1 MKTKCMKYVILIET
15 VFTVRGEINKQKR
28 GNELRCDF
36 SFHQPRRSILI
47 SAMLSGLVTLYVI
60 PTLFLILK
68 YFSLD
73 TMKDMLN
80 QKIVLSIMT
89 ILMWILLLYVAH
101 LNKDIVNKFKPIIR
115 IYIRMFLVAHVVTL
129 LFIFTQNNMN
139 LVNTLNWI
147 YNYNAQFIFSLIV
160 IYAIYVL
167 VYNVLG
173 KVFLSTILAS
183 ILLIILAIVNHFK
196 IVFRGDPLYPSDF
209 TQIGH
214 MQSVIP
220 MVMDYFSWGYIL
232 LVIVSVVVCILAGMY
247 VRKYI
252 QNVKVHAGVR
262 VLFIIGSVF
271 ILYVY
276 GNFTNTFINKWFQ
289 KSGIEFVLWDQNENY
304 ASNGFVLGFISN
316 LDTTV
321 IEKPKDYSKENMLQ
335 IANDIKKQYSSNI
348 GAQKQK
354 EKPNIIFVM
363 SESFWDPTKL
373 TNLSFSE
380 DPLPN
385 LHHYIENF
393 PGGQTISPTFGGN
406 TANVEFEVLTS
417 YSMSLLK
424 PGSIPYQQVVTNKKE
439 IPSISRALKKEGY
452 YTSAIHSFGRS
463 FFKRDD
469 VYKVLGF
476 DKFNAQDTME
486 NVEVDGDYISDLSM
500 SKEIIAELEK
510 QKKPTFVH
518 AVTMQNHFPFTE
530 GRFGENQIEISG
542 LENEES
548 KAELETYTEGLRRS
562 DEALQY
568 LIEELDNL
576 DRPTLLVFFGDHLP
590 SLGTNKSLYKETGYI
605 TNEKTPSERLA
616 MAQTPLLMYANFDMP
631 NDNLGLVSPI
641 YFSNLVFDYAGLNKV
656 PFYQFLSKLY
666 EEIPVLRD
674 ELKIGKDGEAI
685 KSLTEKQKEMLKQY
699 ELIQYDLLAGKQY
712 SKDILFK

>member
-1 MKTKCMKYVILIET
+1 M
-15 VFTVRGEINKQKR
+15 
-28 GNELRCDF
+28 RCDF

-80 QKIVLSIMT
+80 QIIVLSIMT
-89 ILMWILLLYVAH
+89 ILMWIVLLYVAH
-101 LNKDIVNKFKPIIR
+101 LNKDIVNKFKRIIR

-173 KVFLSTILAS
+173 KVFLSTILTS

-276 GNFTNTFINKWFQ
+276 GNFTNTFMNKWFQ
-289 KSGIEFVLWDQNENY
+289 KSGIEFVLW
-304 ASNGFVLGFISN
+304 
-316 LDTTV
+316 
-321 IEKPKDYSKENMLQ
+321 
-335 IANDIKKQYSSNI
+335 
-348 GAQKQK
+348 
-354 EKPNIIFVM
+354 
-363 SESFWDPTKL
+363 
-373 TNLSFSE
+373 
-380 DPLPN
+380 
-385 LHHYIENF
+385 
-393 PGGQTISPTFGGN
+393 
-406 TANVEFEVLTS
+406 
-417 YSMSLLK
+417 
-424 PGSIPYQQVVTNKKE
+424 
-439 IPSISRALKKEGY
+439 
-452 YTSAIHSFGRS
+452 
-463 FFKRDD
+463 
-469 VYKVLGF
+469 
-476 DKFNAQDTME
+476 
-486 NVEVDGDYISDLSM
+486 
-500 SKEIIAELEK
+500 
-510 QKKPTFVH
+510 
-518 AVTMQNHFPFTE
+518 
-530 GRFGENQIEISG
+530 NQ
-542 LENEES
+542 
-548 KAELETYTEGLRRS
+548 
-562 DEALQY
+562 
-568 LIEELDNL
+568 
-576 DRPTLLVFFGDHLP
+576 
-590 SLGTNKSLYKETGYI
+590 
-605 TNEKTPSERLA
+605 
-616 MAQTPLLMYANFDMP
+616 
-631 NDNLGLVSPI
+631 
-641 YFSNLVFDYAGLNKV
+641 
-656 PFYQFLSKLY
+656 
-666 EEIPVLRD
+666 
-674 ELKIGKDGEAI
+674 
-685 KSLTEKQKEMLKQY
+685 
-699 ELIQYDLLAGKQY
+699 
-712 SKDILFK
+712 

>member
-1 MKTKCMKYVILIET
+1 MKYGYTLYHL
-15 VFTVRGEINKQKR
+15 Q
-28 GNELRCDF
+28 
-36 SFHQPRRSILI
+36 RRNILI
-47 SAMLSGLVTLYVI
+47 STMLSGMMTLLVTTV
-60 PTLFLILK
+60 LFMILKFFNLDMIKDIFNHKLILR
-68 YFSLD
+68 SMMIL
-73 TMKDMLN
+73 
-80 QKIVLSIMT
+80 IWGT
-89 ILMWILLLYVAH
+89 ILYFVYSNKKETFIIKSSLRVYLILFF
-101 LNKDIVNKFKPIIR
+101 I
-115 IYIRMFLVAHVVTL
+115 AHVVTL
-129 LFIFTQNNMN
+129 FYIVLQVNMN
-139 LVNTLNWI
+139 FVEAINWI
-147 YNYNAQFIFSLIV
+147 YYYNMQFIFSLLV
-160 IYAIYVL
+160 IYAIYVF
-167 VYNVLG
+167 VYSVLG
-173 KVFLSTILAS
+173 KFFLSVILTS
-183 ILLIILAIVNHFK
+183 CTLVILGIVNHLK
-196 IVFRGDPLYPSDF
+196 LIFRGDPLYPSDF

-232 LVIVSVVVCILAGMY
+232 LVIVSVVACILVGMY

-271 ILYVY
+271 VLYAY
-276 GNFTNTFINKWFQ
+276 GNFTNTFMNKWFQ
-289 KSGIEFVLWDQNENY
+289 KSGIEFVLWNQNENY

-321 IEKPKDYSKENMLQ
+321 MEKPEDYSKENTLQ
-335 IANDIKKQYSSNI
+335 IAKDIKKQYSSNI

-385 LHHYIENF
+385 LHHYIESF
-393 PGGQTISPTFGGN
+393 PGGQTISPAFGGN
-406 TANVEFEVLTS
+406 TANVEFEALTS

-424 PGSIPYQQVVTNKKE
+424 PGSIPYQQVVTNKVE
-439 IPSISRALKKEGY
+439 IPSITRTLKKEGY

-568 LIEELDNL
+568 LIEQLDNL

-616 MAQTPLLMYANFDMP
+616 MAQTPLLMYANFDIP

-641 YFSNLVFDYAGLNKV
+641 YFSNLVLDYAGLNKV

-685 KSLTEKQKEMLKQY
+685 KSLTAKQKEMLKQY
-699 ELIQYDLLAGKQY
+699 ELIQYDLLIGKQY

>member
-1 MKTKCMKYVILIET
+1 MKYGSTLYH
-15 VFTVRGEINKQKR
+15 
-28 GNELRCDF
+28 L
-36 SFHQPRRSILI
+36 PRRNILI
-47 SAMLSGLVTLYVI
+47 STMLSGMVTLLVTTV
-60 PTLFLILK
+60 LFMILKFFNLDMIKDIFNHKLILR
-68 YFSLD
+68 S
-73 TMKDMLN
+73 MM
-80 QKIVLSIMT
+80 
-89 ILMWILLLYVAH
+89 ILIWGALLYFVYS
-101 LNKDIVNKFKPIIR
+101 NKKETFIIKSSLR
-115 IYIRMFLVAHVVTL
+115 VYLILFFIAHVVTL
-129 LFIFTQNNMN
+129 FYIVLQVNMN
-139 LVNTLNWI
+139 FVEAINWI
-147 YNYNAQFIFSLIV
+147 YYYNMQFIFSLLV
-160 IYAIYVL
+160 IYAIYVF
-167 VYNVLG
+167 VYSVLG
-173 KVFLSTILAS
+173 KFFLSVILTS
-183 ILLIILAIVNHFK
+183 CTLVILGIVNHLK
-196 IVFRGDPLYPSDF
+196 LIFRGDPLYPSDF

-232 LVIVSVVVCILAGMY
+232 LVIVSVVACILVGMY

-271 ILYVY
+271 VLYAY
-276 GNFTNTFINKWFQ
+276 GNFTNTFMNKWFQ
-289 KSGIEFVLWDQNENY
+289 KSGIEFVLWNQNENY

-321 IEKPKDYSKENMLQ
+321 MEKPKDYSKENMLQ
-335 IANDIKKQYSSNI
+335 IAKDIKKQYSSNI

-385 LHHYIENF
+385 LHHYIESF
-393 PGGQTISPTFGGN
+393 PGGQTISPAFGGN
-406 TANVEFEVLTS
+406 TANVEFEALTS

-424 PGSIPYQQVVTNKKE
+424 PGSIPYQQVVTNKVE
-439 IPSISRALKKEGY
+439 IPSITRTLKKEGY

-568 LIEELDNL
+568 LIEQLDNL

-616 MAQTPLLMYANFDMP
+616 MAQTPLLMYANFDIP

-641 YFSNLVFDYAGLNKV
+641 YFSNLVLDYAGLNKV

-685 KSLTEKQKEMLKQY
+685 KSLTAKQKEMLKQY
-699 ELIQYDLLAGKQY
+699 ELIQYDLLIGKQY

>member
-1 MKTKCMKYVILIET
+1 MRDNY
-15 VFTVRGEINKQKR
+15 
-28 GNELRCDF
+28 

-47 SAMLSGLVTLYVI
+47 SALLSGLVTLYVV

-73 TMKDMLN
+73 AMKDMLN

-89 ILMWILLLYVAH
+89 ILMWGVLLYVAY
-101 LNKDIVNKFKPIIR
+101 LNKGIVNKFKPIIR
-115 IYIRMFLVAHVVTL
+115 IYIRTFLVAHAVTL
-129 LFIFTQNNMN
+129 LFIFMQNNMD
-139 LVNTLNWI
+139 LVNTMNWI
-147 YNYNAQFIFSLIV
+147 YSYNAQFIFSLIV

-173 KVFLSTILAS
+173 KVFLSTILTS
-183 ILLIILAIVNHFK
+183 SVLIILAIVNHFK

-220 MVMDYFSWGYIL
+220 MVMEYFSWSYIFV
-232 LVIVSVVVCILAGMY
+232 VIVSIVACIIAGIY
-247 VRKYI
+247 IRKYI
-252 QNVKVHAGVR
+252 QSVKIHPGVR
-262 VLFIIGSVF
+262 AFLVVGSVF
-271 ILYVY
+271 VLYAY
-276 GNFTNTFINKWFQ
+276 GNFTNTFMNKWFQ
-289 KSGIEFVLWDQNENY
+289 KSGIEFVLWNQNENY
-304 ASNGFVLGFISN
+304 ALNGFVLGFISN

-335 IANDIKKQYSSNI
+335 IANDIKKQYGSNI
-348 GAQKQK
+348 EAQKQE

-406 TANVEFEVLTS
+406 TANVEFEALTS

-424 PGSIPYQQVVTNKKE
+424 PGSIPYQQVVTNKIE
-439 IPSISRALKKEGY
+439 IPSIPRTLKKEGY

-476 DKFNAQDTME
+476 DNFNAQDTME
-486 NVEVDGDYISDLSM
+486 NVEVDGDYISDLSI

-530 GRFGENQIEISG
+530 GRFGENQIGISG

-548 KAELETYTEGLRRS
+548 RAELETYTEGLRRS

-568 LIEELDNL
+568 LIEQLDSL

-616 MAQTPLLMYANFDMP
+616 MAQTPLLMYANFDIP
-631 NDNLGLVSPI
+631 NDNLGSVSPI
-641 YFSNLVFDYAGLNKV
+641 YFSNLVLDYAGLNKV

-666 EEIPVLRD
+666 EEVPVLRD
-674 ELKIGKDGEAI
+674 ELMIGKDGEVI
-685 KSLTEKQKEMLKQY
+685 KNLTAKQKEMLKQY
-699 ELIQYDLLAGKQY
+699 EFIQYDLLAGKQY